1 MINSMDTP
9 PSSDHGAS
17 LVPGIVAAR
26 RDEGIPD
33 VEVQRGLIPRE
44 REAIEMSADAAREVL
59 GAHLLHALRD
69 GVQVD
74 LRPVEHGRQAEPV
87 GDPQDV
93 TPALRHRRLCQVVPV
108 QALAGKPAGQ
118 RPAPRAPAV
127 PAVTTV
133 VAAAST
139 RRPTAAHCF
148 VRVHCMVL
156 SFQTKGAPSALG
168 CNCRIHNPFRSEHA
182 LRYIPGC

>member
-93 TPALRHRRLCQVVPV
+93 TPALRHRRLLPGR
-108 QALAGKPAGQ
+108 AGPGARRKAG
-118 RPAPRAPAV
+118 RPAPSAARA
-127 PAVTTV
+127 
-133 VAAAST
+133 
-139 RRPTAAHCF
+139 RRAGGHHRRRRRQHEEAHGRPLLRSCPLHGAF
-148 VRVHCMVL
+148 L
-156 SFQTKGAPSALG
+156 SD
-168 CNCRIHNPFRSEHA
+168 
-182 LRYIPGC
+182 